1 MDESIFRDCIQFSS
15 DYEDVYTGQ
24 LLCLEIFTSI
34 TCISRWR
41 NGIRQKNNSLG
52 TISDIINENT
62 WGDYKWKHLRGSI
75 VLIKLWRARPNLGW
89 REKINLGFYFHASS
103 WCFRRFY
110 EGLHK
115 TFLRHHKDSLFWF
128 SSSQSSLWSSEVQ
141 LSSKPVS
148 WLVFPWSLLLGNH
161 SSSSPSL
168 DHIYKWKSS
177 SVAGIA

>member
-15 DYEDVYTGQ
+15 DYEDLYTGQ

-115 TFLRHHKDSLFWF
+115 TFLRHHKDFILIQFIPIFTLIIWGTTFFKTSIMIGISMIFVVREPFFIFPF
-128 SSSQSSLWSSEVQ
+128 SWSY
-141 LSSKPVS
+141 L
-148 WLVFPWSLLLGNH
+148 
-161 SSSSPSL
+161 
-168 DHIYKWKSS
+168 
-177 SVAGIA
+177 

>member
-1 MDESIFRDCIQFSS
+1 MKVFFVIVYSSAPTMRTYIRDNFCVWRFSH
-15 DYEDVYTGQ
+15 
-24 LLCLEIFTSI
+24 LLLV
-34 TCISRWR
+34 SRD
-41 NGIRQKNNSLG
+41 GEMELDKKNNSLG